1 MLIMKVTK
9 FSGDKVDFDIQKL
22 KKSLLKSG
30 ANQQVV
36 DAVLLQI
43 KAQLYDEIPTKKIY
57 KLAFDLLKKQTD
69 SSAAQYNLRA
79 SLEMLGPAGF
89 YFEKYIS
96 MLFRKIGYE
105 TRINLLL
112 QGKCVTHEVDVA
124 LKKDIQLTMIE
135 CKFHSNRNSVT
146 DVKVPMYILSRF
158 NDLKSKP
165 QAIFEEKDFI
175 NRCLIVTNNRF
186 SEDAIK
192 FATCSGLELLSWDL
206 PKANTLRNLI
216 DATRL
221 FPVTCLT
228 TITQKE
234 KEQLLSQE
242 IILAEQL
249 KSNEELLEMIGI
261 SSNRIKN
268 IFKEVNALCN

>member
-1 MLIMKVTK
+1 MKVTK
-9 FSGDKVDFDIQKL
+9 FSGDIVDFDIQKL

-36 DAVLLQI
+36 DAVLGQI
-43 KAQLYDEIPTKKIY
+43 KAQLYDGIPTKKIC

-105 TRINLLL
+105 TRTNLEL

-124 LKKDIQLTMIE
+124 LKKDNQITMIE
-135 CKFHSNRNSVT
+135 CKFHTNRSSVT

-158 NDLKSKP
+158 NDLKSESY
-165 QAIFEEKDFI
+165 AIFDENEFI
-175 NRCLIVTNNRF
+175 NHCLIVTNNRF
-186 SEDAIK
+186 SEDAVK
-192 FATCSGLELLSWDL
+192 FSYCYGLELLSWDL
-206 PKANTLRNLI
+206 PKGKTLRNLI
-216 DATRL
+216 DSTRL
-221 FPVTCLT
+221 FPITCLT

-234 KEQLLSQE
+234 KEQLLMLE

-249 KSNEELLEMIGI
+249 KSNRESLEFIGI
-261 SSNRIKN
+261 SSNRIQN

>member
-1 MLIMKVTK
+1 MKVTK
-9 FSGDKVDFDIQKL
+9 FSGDIVDFDIQKL

-36 DAVLLQI
+36 DAVLKQI
-43 KAQLYDEIPTKKIY
+43 KSQLYDGIPTKKIY
-57 KLAFDLLKKQTD
+57 KIAFDLLKKQTD

-79 SLEMLGPAGF
+79 SLQMLGPAGF

-96 MLFRKIGYE
+96 MLFRKLGYH
-105 TRINLLL
+105 TRMNLILS
-112 QGKCVTHEVDVA
+112 GKCVTHEVDIV
-124 LKKDIQLTMIE
+124 LQMQQQLTMVE
-135 CKFHSNRNSVT
+135 CKYHSSRDSVT

-158 NDLKSKP
+158 NDLKNKP
-165 QAIFEEKDFI
+165 QVIFDENQFI
-175 NRCLIVTNNRF
+175 NHCLIVTNNRF
-186 SEDAIK
+186 SEDAVK
-192 FATCSGLELLSWDL
+192 FSYCYGLELLSWDL
-206 PKANTLRNLI
+206 PEEKTLRNLI
-216 DATRL
+216 DSSRL

-234 KEQLLSQE
+234 KEQLLMQE

-249 KSNEELLEMIGI
+249 KSNRESLEFIGI
-261 SSNRIKN
+261 SSNRIEN